1 MANKSHFTVVRNAA
15 YTANSIGVRER
26 HNERKNES
34 YYNAD
39 IVPERA
45 HLNVHYRHC
54 FSPDGQPETYE
65 QTFNRLIEEKVI
77 VKRGLKAD
85 AKVFDELVFDV
96 NTAYFEEH
104 GGYDFAKQFYE
115 AAYRL
120 AVEEAGGEQYVLS
133 AVMHADEK
141 NTALSQQFGR
151 DVYHY
156 HLHVVYV
163 PVVEKEIVWS
173 KRCKDPELVGTV
185 KEVIPQISHS
195 KKWPRFKDGK
205 GHWVNSYSLLQDR
218 FHDGM
223 RAAGF
228 DGFTRGER
236 GSTTE
241 HLEVLDYKIQQDTLR
256 LDELNAQ
263 ADKKKVE
270 VNLLV
275 EATKVRSG
283 ISATQT
289 EIDAMARPGKSGKSM
304 IVANDD
310 WQTVS
315 TMAKRCVLLEPKL
328 KDTQSQIK
336 SLQRERDSWKN
347 NYNSL
352 WNEVRDYLRAIRA
365 IPNKLRAF
373 ISEQKMEKTQARE
386 EMK

>member
-336 SLQRERDSWKN
+336 LLQRERDSWKN